1 MKHHLEWKESTLNI
15 RCWACSEILI
25 SISTDGSLLS
35 FDSMPNRFEIICP
48 NCHQTCEYSLFEDK
62 HGSFLKSHNWDS
74 DIDGRDFNG
83 ETGENN
89 RNLLRQY
96 KSILLKN
103 ETTTKFFEAEFEIVS
118 DYLEFLG
125 KYGMAGFKKNSK
137 FIDAYMENYREYDDL
152 SIHRE
157 KLFRRAIN
165 RFYQL
170 IEAMKFEP

>member
-35 FDSMPNRFEIICP
+35 FDSMPNRFEINCP
-48 NCHQTCEYSLFEDK
+48 NCYQTCEYSLFEDEF
-62 HGSFLKSHNWDS
+62 GSFLKSHNWDS
-74 DIDGRDFNG
+74 DIDGVDFNG
-83 ETGENN
+83 KTGENN

-103 ETTTKFFEAEFEIVS
+103 EITIKFFEAEFDIVS
-118 DYLEFLG
+118 DYLEFLA
-125 KYGMAGFKKNSK
+125 KYGLDGFKKDNKS
-137 FIDAYMENYREYDDL
+137 IDAYMEDYREYDDL

-165 RFYQL
+165 RYYGL
-170 IEAMKFEP
+170 IEDAKLER

>member
-15 RCWACSEILI
+15 RCWACSEILM

-35 FDSMPNRFEIICP
+35 FDSMSNRFEINCP

-62 HGSFLKSHNWDS
+62 DGNLLKSHNWDS
-74 DIDGRDFNG
+74 DIDGVDFIG
-83 ETGENN
+83 ETGEDN

-96 KSILLKN
+96 KSILLKDDS
-103 ETTTKFFEAEFEIVS
+103 TIKFFETEFDIVS

-125 KYGMAGFKKNSK
+125 KYGMDGFKKENKS
-137 FIDAYMENYREYDDL
+137 IDAYMEDYREYDDL

>member
-1 MKHHLEWKESTLNI
+1 MKHHLEWKKSTLNI

-25 SISTDGSLLS
+25 SISTDGSLIS
-35 FDSMPNRFEIICP
+35 FDSTPNHFEINCP

-62 HGSFLKSHNWDS
+62 DGSFLKSHNWDS
-74 DIDGRDFNG
+74 DIDGVDFNG
-83 ETGENN
+83 ETGESN

-103 ETTTKFFEAEFEIVS
+103 ESSIKFFETEFEIVS
-118 DYLEFLG
+118 DYLEFLA
-125 KYGMAGFKKNSK
+125 KYGLDGFKKDNKS
-137 FIDAYMENYREYDDL
+137 IGAYIEDYREHDDL

-170 IEAMKFEP
+170 TETEKFER

>member
-25 SISTDGSLLS
+25 SISTDGSLIS
-35 FDSMPNRFEIICP
+35 FDSMPNRFEINCP

-62 HGSFLKSHNWDS
+62 YGSFLKSHNWDS

-103 ETTTKFFEAEFEIVS
+103 ESTIKFFEAEFEIVS

-125 KYGMAGFKKNSK
+125 KHGLDGFKKVSNS
-137 FIDAYMENYREYDDL
+137 IDAYMEDYREYDDL
-152 SIHRE
+152 SIHQE

-165 RFYQL
+165 RFYRL
-170 IEAMKFEP
+170 IEAVKLEH